1 MHRIFTAVALAVF
14 ASLSGPWAP
23 VRAQQAA
30 PDQQPQ
36 GIMPMSQFLQQAGF
50 SLDPAE
56 ATYLDEDQAVQIQY
70 VGPLFEMFGLAGS
83 EQSGLPDGE
92 TQEKIVAALQTVLAL
107 DPNAAPQAPPS
118 LARLRELAVEQ
129 RAALRRAAAGW
140 LSALQAGDEN
150 WRQGGADDF
159 SAAQQS
165 LGAWNQEMFTR
176 YPPPE
181 QPPS

>member
-14 ASLSGPWAP
+14 ASLAGPWAP

-30 PDQQPQ
+30 SDQPQ
-36 GIMPMSQFLQQAGF
+36 GITPMSQFLQQAGF

-56 ATYLDEDQAVQIQY
+56 ASYLDADQNVQIQY
-70 VGPLFEMFGLAGS
+70 VGPLFEAFRLAGS
-83 EQSGLPDGE
+83 EESGLPDSAA
-92 TQEKIVAALQTVLAL
+92 QEQIVAALQKIVAL
-107 DPNAAPQAPPS
+107 DPNAAPQAPAS

-129 RAALRRAAAGW
+129 RAALRRAAVGW

-150 WRQGGADDF
+150 WRQRGADDF
-159 SAAQQS
+159 AAARQS
-165 LGAWNQEMFTR
+165 LGAWNQEMLMR

>member
-30 PDQQPQ
+30 PDPAQ

-50 SLDPAE
+50 TLDAAE
-56 ATYLDEDQAVQIQY
+56 ATYLDADQDVQIQY
-70 VGPLFEMFGLAGS
+70 IGPLFEVFSLAGA
-83 EQSGLPDGE
+83 EESGLPDSA
-92 TQEKIVAALQTVLAL
+92 TQEKIVAALQKVVAL
-107 DPNAAPQAPPS
+107 DPNAAPQAPSS

-140 LSALQAGDEN
+140 LGALQAGDED
-150 WRQGGADDF
+150 WRQRGADDF
-159 SAAQQS
+159 VAAQQS

-181 QPPS
+181 QPQS